1 MRDKIQLGYQLPNQQ
16 DQHCLPSTL
25 FQGPKSLSHPQHPA
39 PALYKQQFIY
49 SRVSPVRWP
58 PSAPLPFSWLRFE
71 IGGTSPA
78 RMEPVPP
85 QWKHRKTGPPG
96 QSHQPI
102 LEVRKQRRNECSIL
116 PKATQ
121 PERREH
127 WDLNPGSGFKVCTF
141 NSYTLQPP
149 EPQTPSQT
157 LPGSWVS
164 FPQLLSLARM
174 GTGWLISYH

>member
-1 MRDKIQLGYQLPNQQ
+1 MGTSLQPTRSALP
-16 DQHCLPSTL
+16 
-25 FQGPKSLSHPQHPA
+25 PQCSIPGTKK
-39 PALYKQQFIY
+39 PVPPPTLYKQPFIY
-49 SRVSPVRWP
+49 SPVSPVRWL
-58 PSAPLPFSWLRFE
+58 PSAPPAPRPLSWLHFE
-71 IGGTSPA
+71 IGETSPA
-78 RMEPVPP
+78 RMEPVPL

-96 QSHQPI
+96 KSHQPI
-102 LEVRKQRRNECSIL
+102 LEVRKQRHNECSVL

-127 WDLNPGSGFKVCTF
+127 WDLNPESGFKVCTF

-149 EPQTPSQT
+149 ELQAPSQT
-157 LPGSWVS
+157 LPRSWVS